1 MRIEPRSQPFPCW
14 RRFVV
19 LAIAL
24 GLFALLPPAL
34 FEWSRRG
41 LANAEYWRLATG
53 HWVHL
58 GAGHLA
64 LNLIGLAIVG
74 LLFKRHPPLTEWVGY
89 LLISPFIISLGLLW
103 LAPDLTWYR
112 GFSGCLHGLLVFTA
126 LFNLG
131 SEKRWSLLVLGFV
144 ALKLATEN
152 TFHTSAMENAFIGGR
167 VIHQAHWLGALTGAI
182 AGLLAILV
190 DKRLKTSAKSSPE

>member
-1 MRIEPRSQPFPCW
+1 MKTESRIQSVPCW

-24 GLFALLPPAL
+24 GLVALLPPAL

-41 LANAEYWRLATG
+41 IASAEYWRLATG

-58 GAGHLA
+58 GVGHLA
-64 LNLIGLAIVG
+64 LNLAGLAIVC
-74 LLFKRHPPLTEWVGY
+74 LLFRRHPPLTAWVGY
-89 LLISPFIISLGLLW
+89 LLISSIVISLGLLW
-103 LAPDLTWYR
+103 LVPDLGWYR

-126 LFNLG
+126 LFNLS
-131 SEKRWSLLVLGFV
+131 SEQRWSLLVLGFV

-152 TFHTSAMENAFIGGR
+152 GFHTPAIENAFIGGR
-167 VIHQAHWLGALTGAI
+167 VIHQAHWLGALTGVI
-182 AGLLAILV
+182 AGLLAIWV
-190 DKRLKTSAKSSPE
+190 GKRVRTPARSSPE